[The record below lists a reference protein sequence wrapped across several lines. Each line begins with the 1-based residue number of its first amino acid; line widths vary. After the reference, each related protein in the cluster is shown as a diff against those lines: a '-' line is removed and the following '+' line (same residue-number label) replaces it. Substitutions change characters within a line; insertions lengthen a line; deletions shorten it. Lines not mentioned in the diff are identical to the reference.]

1 MKKRFK
7 LWIFWGLL
15 TGLLVPYIA
24 YSQAGLT
31 NSGMTQQQEMDKLRQ
46 QSGYGFDHG
55 GKGGSALEQLE
66 NMTGKKVTSSTANSR
81 TVAPVKVVNTISQA
95 ALFQN
100 AMKMQ
105 LASGIASALIGMI
118 FSDNSKSNE
127 QAAEAKRQQAI
138 LLAQRAAE
146 EKRIA
151 DLIAQ
156 EKFEKM
162 MKDYKL
168 LNDPNGLKIKTLST
182 GNIQFKPLDYQSAPM
197 TMAEKERQNLI
208 RRGISVTWDSNSWA
222 QVPSNSYKME
232 ETNTEEENGPDKYLE
247 AAINK
252 IETFPGGRFAA
263 LSGRYMLNIKK
274 ETMSYLKV
282 AADAAISG
290 NTAIMQEVGNVDL
303 RAKLSSNAL
312 YTTGKQT
319 AIAYGEQAKDFVSGK
334 LTDTNFAV
342 MKTGGMELLKNNN
355 IYSPVSDGWKVN
367 LK

>member
-1 MKKRFK
+1 MKKLFI
-7 LWIFWGLL
+7 LHVFVALFLNLIIPDIAFSQGGIGIT
-15 TGLLVPYIA
+15 TGDPYVPVKV
-24 YSQAGLT
+24 
-31 NSGMTQQQEMDKLRQ
+31 NSGI
-46 QSGYGFDHG
+46 GFDTG
-55 GKGGSALEQLE
+55 VKGGSALEQLE
-66 NMTGKKVTSSTANSR
+66 NMTGKKVTSSSTNSR

-118 FSDNSKSNE
+118 FSDNSKNNA
-127 QAAEAKRQQAI
+127 QAAEAQRQQAI

-168 LNDPNGLKIKTLST
+168 LNDPNGLKIKTLSS
-182 GNIQFKPLDYQSAPM
+182 GGIQFKSLDDHIAPL
-197 TMAEKERQNLI
+197 TMAEIERQNLI

-222 QVPSNSYKME
+222 QASSNGYKME
-232 ETNTEEENGPDKYLE
+232 EPNTEEENGPDKYLE

-252 IETFPGGRFAA
+252 IETFQGGRVAA
-263 LSGRYMLNIKK
+263 LAGRYMLNIKK
-274 ETMSYLKV
+274 ETMSYLRD
-282 AADAAISG
+282 ASDAALSNNI
-290 NTAIMQEVGNVDL
+290 ARMDEVGNVDL

-312 YTTGKQT
+312 NTSYKQT
-319 AIAYGEQAKDFVSGK
+319 LNAYGEQAKDFVSGQ
-334 LTDTNFAV
+334 LDDANFGI
-342 MKTGGMELLKNNN
+342 MKSGGMDLLQKNMPNE
-355 IYSPVSDGWKVN
+355 WKMP
-367 LK
+367 LRP